1 MEKKDLDQIEQVS
14 EGFST
19 DSEWVGSLLEQT
31 RRKILSLDAETNWLW
46 WQAFAI
52 AAVVELPDWS
62 KIEFVGRCP
71 IWEKIN
77 PWVAENVLPKME
89 WIVENYSSYEEL
101 LKAFSEFYL
110 VYKDQADIIV
120 HVGVPVEAKL
130 FIDAHTKWFIW
141 DWDGPFPLIDISA
154 LPEIGISVDSY
165 NKEHGIEVPSFEWG
179 THNPLYDSYAALE
192 AYKHLLAS
200 RKSK

>member
-1 MEKKDLDQIEQVS
+1 MEEKNLEQIEQSNETANEKV
-14 EGFST
+14 
-19 DSEWVGSLLEQT
+19 EWVNSVVEET
-31 RRKILSLDAETNWLW
+31 RKKILSLDAETNWLR

-71 IWEKIN
+71 IWEEIN

-110 VYKDQADIIV
+110 AYKDQADVIV